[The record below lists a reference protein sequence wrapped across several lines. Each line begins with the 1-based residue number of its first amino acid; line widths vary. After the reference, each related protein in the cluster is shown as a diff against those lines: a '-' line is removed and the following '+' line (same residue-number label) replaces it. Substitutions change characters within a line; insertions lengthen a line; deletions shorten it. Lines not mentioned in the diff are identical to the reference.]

1 MAYCGAKRV
10 ADGSVCSDG
19 SMSTVLPNGRGGPS
33 RAAQQEAT
41 TDTVTGDVAWNSD
54 TTPVQAGRRP
64 AEYSDYIPGGRRQT
78 TEANMS
84 TVAAQRETFNELRGK
99 GTVKGASKEDRQQW
113 QNMLGALRQYTGSEL
128 GTRGAQEQ
136 AWADVLKDA
145 SRAGVDVYELLS
157 GGSSDG
163 SGDGL
168 RRGGS
173 GSSGP
178 RTTTSASVTDATT
191 AEALLNKVATDL
203 IGRNLTAN
211 EIKKYTQQFNALEQK
226 NPAVSVSDG
235 AGSSVTTSAPDK
247 AELLRQVVSK
257 NPDYM
262 KFQVDTTVMDMF
274 LDRIKEGQAVA
285 NG

>member
-10 ADGSVCSDG
+10 ADGSVCSDS

-33 RAAQQEAT
+33 QAQQEPAP
-41 TDTVTGDVAWNSD
+41 DTVTGAVAWNSD

-84 TVAAQRETFNELRGK
+84 TVAEQRETFNAIRGK
-99 GTVKGASKEDRQQW
+99 GTVKGADKAAKQEW
-113 QNMLGALRQYTGSEL
+113 NGLLGAMRRYTGSEL
-128 GTRGAQEQ
+128 GTRGSQEQ
-136 AWADVLKDA
+136 AWADILKDA
-145 SRAGVDVYELLS
+145 SRAGVDVYDLLNGRPT
-157 GGSSDG
+157 GGGDG
-163 SGDGL
+163 SG
-168 RRGGS
+168 RGGSGS

-178 RTTTSASVTDATT
+178 RTTSSASITDATT

-211 EIKKYTQQFNALEQK
+211 EIKKYTQQFNTMERQ
-226 NPAVSVSDG
+226 NPAMTTTSESGSVS
-235 AGSSVTTSAPDK
+235 TSAPDK

-262 KFQVDTTVMDMF
+262 KYQVDTTVMDMF